1 MEKIHSQFR
10 PRCTRKIR
18 EKRRQP
24 SRGGAVEVADAVT
37 DLWASSHHQ
46 AAIVTITEQVRKPT
60 DYVDS
65 REEWSVP
72 LDLELEAC
80 PSIIVAS
87 SPYPVGE
94 ARLYLGLGG
103 GEGGREGGRAR
114 GGCAHPSATPPYD
127 KLWIQLLRC
136 SRAPSPP
143 PLYDNRG
150 LGGESATPE
159 ITSNRSTPPE
169 PIGAEF
175 ASLDLVAVVTV
186 AIVAVVGAIVTC
198 STGREAGGSREG
210 PG

>member
-103 GEGGREGGRAR
+103 GEGGREEGHEEAVHTRRRHLHMTSSGFNSSVVLEHHR
-114 GGCAHPSATPPYD
+114 P
-127 KLWIQLLRC
+127 LLFMTTE
-136 SRAPSPP
+136 
-143 PLYDNRG
+143 D
-150 LGGESATPE
+150 
-159 ITSNRSTPPE
+159 
-169 PIGAEF
+169 
-175 ASLDLVAVVTV
+175 
-186 AIVAVVGAIVTC
+186 
-198 STGREAGGSREG
+198 
-210 PG
+210 

>member
-24 SRGGAVEVADAVT
+24 SRGGAVEVAAAVT

-72 LDLELEAC
+72 LDLELEAS
-80 PSIIVAS
+80 PSIIIVP
-87 SPYPVGE
+87 SPYPIGE

-103 GEGGREGGRAR
+103 GEGERKGMRRL
-114 GGCAHPSATPPYD
+114 CTPVG
-127 KLWIQLLRC
+127 
-136 SRAPSPP
+136 
-143 PLYDNRG
+143 N
-150 LGGESATPE
+150 
-159 ITSNRSTPPE
+159 TS
-169 PIGAEF
+169 I
-175 ASLDLVAVVTV
+175 
-186 AIVAVVGAIVTC
+186 
-198 STGREAGGSREG
+198 
-210 PG
+210 